1 MGTSLNGLTPAS
13 TYQGLIKTTD
23 NAAISG
29 TAKFLSDGLGNDSP
43 LSMSTS
49 SVGIGT
55 TTLNAK
61 LKVSGSAADGAIMSE
76 DRTSTTSFVRLLGDF
91 SSQNLINW
99 QSGTS
104 LRFATSNQ
112 DFSSFAEA
120 MRITSAGN
128 VGIGTITPPG
138 KLTVVGS
145 NSNTYLSID
154 NAGSGEN
161 YFAANSINIFQVAGV
176 ERARITSNGLSF
188 NGDTAAANALDDYEE
203 GTWTATLTPST
214 SGTITLSDST
224 STYTK
229 IGNQV
234 TVKSKLVVS
243 SVATPIGT
251 ITEIG
256 GLPFTIQNSQSARG
270 SFSVAILDAS
280 LGYTAATYPT
290 QHSANVTTLLIYV
303 NSSLI
308 EADDEIL
315 FTATYFV

>member
-29 TAKFLSDGLGNDSP
+29 TAKFLSDGLGNDSALA
-43 LSMSTS
+43 LSTGNI
-49 SVGIGT
+49 GIGT
-55 TTLNAK
+55 TAPTAK
-61 LKVSGSAADGAIMSE
+61 LHVSQSDTNNTYPSTASINVSNFDGGNFGRTMGVNFSVGTGINSE
-76 DRTSTTSFVRLLGDF
+76 ITSGVYGVYTGFVSSVAGALSFVTNNG
-91 SSQNLINW
+91 SSAL
-99 QSGTS
+99 
-104 LRFATSNQ
+104 
-112 DFSSFAEA
+112 AE
-120 MRITSAGN
+120 
-128 VGIGTITPPG
+128 
-138 KLTVVGS
+138 K
-145 NSNTYLSID
+145 
-154 NAGSGEN
+154 
-161 YFAANSINIFQVAGV
+161 
-176 ERARITSNGLSF
+176 ARITSDGYLRMAASTGGIQF

-203 GTWTATLTPST
+203 GTFTATLTPST